1 MSQLT
6 DPTLF
11 PSAARR
17 ANAPAEEN
25 STGAYTCGRGV
36 SLVSASSFNQAD
48 LRPPLFERLR
58 GHGLLVMETA
68 ADAKRSGQ
76 NDGASYE
83 NTHGS
88 VPHRF
93 FEFSRNYSQF

>member
-1 MSQLT
+1 
-6 DPTLF
+6 
-11 PSAARR
+11 
-17 ANAPAEEN
+17 
-25 STGAYTCGRGV
+25 
-36 SLVSASSFNQAD
+36 
-48 LRPPLFERLR
+48 
-58 GHGLLVMETA
+58 META

-93 FEFSRNYSQF
+93 FEFSRNYSQFQRDGGGTLDTVARKIEQSALREAAKPPFAAVCTLGIAGLPVLIGRSLQGLCGRALR